1 MNKVIISGNLTRD
14 IELRKTPS
22 GLSCVR
28 FSLGV
33 RRSSEKTDFI
43 NCVAFDKTADYLA
56 NYSSKGDKLLVEGRL
71 YQSSYEG
78 KNGRVDTYEV
88 NASSVE
94 VMHKQNTVKEP
105 TLTGRKDFV
114 ESDFRANKASDSLS
128 INTDELP
135 FY

>member
-14 IELRKTPS
+14 IELRKTPT

-33 RRSSEKTDFI
+33 RRSSEKTDFV

-78 KNGRVDTYEV
+78 KNGRVETYEV

-94 VMHKQNTVKEP
+94 VMHKNTVKEP
-105 TLTGRKDFV
+105 TLTGRRDFV